1 MSYAEIITLAQNLK
15 DSLESDERV
24 SLLNQLDQ
32 ALNQNQTLL
41 LLTET
46 YQRAQI
52 NYQSMWESFGDDSP
66 QLLRARAELHQ
77 VKIQVDSHPLV
88 RDYLKAY
95 GQVRELYSKIQ
106 QEVFAPFKSHP
117 PGCD

>member
-15 DSLESDERV
+15 DHLESDERV
-24 SLLNQLDQ
+24 LKLNELDQ

-46 YQRAQI
+46 YQRSQN

-106 QEVFAPFKSHP
+106 LEVFALFKSHP
-117 PGCD
+117 PGCE

>member
-1 MSYAEIITLAQNLK
+1 
-15 DSLESDERV
+15 
-24 SLLNQLDQ
+24 
-32 ALNQNQTLL
+32 
-41 LLTET
+41 
-46 YQRAQI
+46 
-52 NYQSMWESFGDDSP
+52 
-66 QLLRARAELHQ
+66 LLRARAERHQ

-106 QEVFAPFKSHP
+106 LEVFAPFKSHP

>member
-1 MSYAEIITLAQNLK
+1 MSYAEIITLAQNVK
-15 DSLESDERV
+15 DDLESDERV
-24 SLLNQLDQ
+24 LKLNELDK

-46 YQRAQI
+46 YQRAQN

-66 QLLRARAELHQ
+66 QLLRARSELHQ

-95 GQVRELYSKIQ
+95 GLVRVLYTQIQ
-106 QEVFAPFKSHP
+106 QRIFAPFKAHP
-117 PGCD
+117 PGC